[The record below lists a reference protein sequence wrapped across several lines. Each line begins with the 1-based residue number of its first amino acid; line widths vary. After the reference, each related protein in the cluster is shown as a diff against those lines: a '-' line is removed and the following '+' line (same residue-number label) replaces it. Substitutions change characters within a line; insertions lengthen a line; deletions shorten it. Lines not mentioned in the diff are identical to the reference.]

1 MALEDEGVFVAS
13 VKRRIEENG
22 NAVIAIL
29 GAIGSGKS
37 YFAMRLGE
45 IFDKE
50 FSIEKIS
57 FNPSSFLELIH
68 EQGKGACLVMDDA
81 GLTIPARQFMTM
93 SNQFISIALETC
105 RFKNSCL

>member
-37 YFAMRLGE
+37 YFAMRLE
-45 IFDKE
+45 RY
-50 FSIEKIS
+50 SIRS
-57 FNPSSFLELIH
+57 L
-68 EQGKGACLVMDDA
+68 A
-81 GLTIPARQFMTM
+81 
-93 SNQFISIALETC
+93 
-105 RFKNSCL
+105 